1 MRGIEMSN
9 PIVLAV
15 FALVGGGF
23 LRFCMQIAGMN
34 KVHAPSFLMVVYLVP
49 TVLLAIYLVVGGRQ
63 FELSPK
69 MTANAVVIGI
79 LTGGTMLAIVNAF
92 LRGGEG
98 TVVFPIASLGL
109 IVPVILSLIFFK
121 DSLSAQKVIG
131 LLLGIGSIVVLS
143 R

>member
-1 MRGIEMSN
+1 MSN

-34 KVHAPSFLMVVYLVP
+34 KVHAPSFLMVAYLVP
-49 TVLLAIYLVVGGRQ
+49 TLLFAIYLVGGGRH

-69 MTANAVVIGI
+69 MTANAVVIGL
-79 LTGGTMLAIVNAF
+79 LTGGTMWAIVSAF

-109 IVPVILSLIFFK
+109 IVPVLLSLIFFK
-121 DSLSAQKVIG
+121 DSLTAQKVIG